1 MCRSVGKYDP
11 IKKRKINRLK
21 LPQRDFPSG
30 PVVRNPPANAW
41 NTFCPWS
48 EKIPHAEAWL
58 SPGVSA
64 PEARTAKACAP
75 KEKSPQWG
83 AHTLQLESSPCWLQ
97 LAKAWAQQQR
107 PRVAKNK
114 SVWENPFKNKTHTH
128 TKKTSENSCPAT
140 SVLSSLLCTSIHSF
154 VKWESYYCT
163 GLFWEV

>member
-11 IKKRKINRLK
+11 IKKRKINRIK

-41 NTFCPWS
+41 STFCPWS

-75 KEKSPQWG
+75 QEKSPRWG

-97 LAKAWAQQQR
+97 LAKAWVQQQR

-128 TKKTSENSCPAT
+128 THTHTKQVKIPALPLLYCLPF
-140 SVLSSLLCTSIHSF
+140 SVLQFTHL
-154 VKWESYYCT
+154 
-163 GLFWEV
+163 